1 MPKFK
6 FTKTFESYYYLEIDA
21 DNFEQALTIANGM
34 NEDNA
39 WEEDLEFTPC
49 IRRTWAKID
58 ADGETEEDGEL
69 TEEQLP

>member
-21 DNFEQALTIANGM
+21 EDFQQALTIANEL
-34 NEDNA
+34 NEGDT

-49 IRRTWAKID
+49 IRRTWAKLG
-58 ADGETEEDGEL
+58 ADGETEVDGEL